1 MLFMKLNPRS
11 RLWADRVEERGRQA
25 LTLIEVAVI
34 VAILAV
40 LALLFLPSLDRAKR
54 KSQRITCA
62 NNLKQIGIAT
72 RLFATRSGDRSPMSV
87 QTNLDSEVGQ
97 FPGSVGPSNWVRD
110 PRHFYQA
117 AAHESAT
124 PRVVV
129 CPADP
134 RAALETTGG
143 ASTAPPRPLSV
154 PWEKSSYF
162 VSADGEESR
171 PQTLLAGD
179 RNVTLDGQPVPPG
192 WVLFSS
198 KQALGWTDE
207 MHRRMGNVLLSD
219 GSVVGLT
226 GMVHTGVEPNRVLV
240 P

>member
-1 MLFMKLNPRS
+1 MNFNPQK
-11 RLWADRVEERGRQA
+11 RLLADRVEERGCQA

-34 VAILAV
+34 LVILAV

-72 RLFATRSGDRSPMSV
+72 RLFATDSGDRVPMSV
-87 QTNLDSEVGQ
+87 RTNLDSEVAL
-97 FPGSVGPSNWVRD
+97 FPGTVGPSNWVRD

-117 AAHESAT
+117 AAHELAT
-124 PRVVV
+124 PSVVL

-134 RAALETTGG
+134 RAALETTGS
-143 ASTAPPRPLSV
+143 ASMVPPRPLSV

-162 VSADGEESR
+162 VRADAGESR
-171 PQTLLAGD
+171 PPVLLAGD
-179 RNVTLDGQPVPPG
+179 RNLTLDGQPVSPG

-198 KQALGWTDE
+198 KHALGWTDE

-219 GSVVGLT
+219 GSVAGLT
-226 GMVHTGVEPNRVLV
+226 GMVHTSVEPNRVLV